1 MTTKEEKAKD
11 IYSLDG
17 VPGLGPTGIKAL
29 AEEGFTTT
37 LQVIH
42 KNPTWFRDVTGCTL
56 DKSNEAFAFMKK
68 NLRDA
73 HILNPQQQTGTEILE
88 EREKVKRIPTMCKA
102 IDHILRGGIEMGYI
116 TELYGENGAGKTQTA
131 HVLCISVQRSVKEGG
146 LAETGKPPPM
156 ILYIATENTFRP
168 ERIISMLGAKKMI
181 TQFSISLRKKIS
193 ENKMLTVDEINE
205 KESVEKKQKI
215 EAQPYLD
222 NIIVN
227 RVTDAGQQMQVIKN
241 AIDMVHHVPIK
252 LIILDS
258 GIAHFRSDFIGRGN
272 IKTKFDMLNE
282 MIHDLTAIAEI
293 NKVAVLFLNQIYNS
307 PDPNSRMGE
316 HPDIPSGG
324 NIIGH
329 GCPYILMLEKSG
341 HRYRMTVVKSPYQ
354 AQDEARF
361 EMTEA
366 GLTDIE

>member
-1 MTTKEEKAKD
+1 MTKDEKAKD
-11 IYSLDG
+11 PYSLEG
-17 VPGLGPTGIKAL
+17 VPKLGPAGIKAL
-29 AEEGFTTT
+29 AEEGFTNT

-42 KNPTWFRDVTGCTL
+42 KNPTWFRDVTGMTL
-56 DKSNEAFAFMKK
+56 DDSNIAFNFMKN
-68 NLRDA
+68 NLRKTG
-73 HILNPQQQTGTEILE
+73 ILNPQQQTASEILV
-88 EREKVKRIPTMCKA
+88 EREKVKRIPTGCKA
-102 IDHILRGGIEMGYI
+102 IDHILRGGIELGYV

-131 HVLCISVQRSVKEGG
+131 HAFCINVQRPVKDGG
-146 LAETGKPPPM
+146 LAEPGKPAPM

-168 ERIISMLGAKKMI
+168 ERIISMLAARKII
-181 TQFSISLRKKIS
+181 TQFPATLKKKIL
-193 ENKMLTVDEINE
+193 ENKMMTVEEIKE
-205 KESVEKKQKI
+205 KQSIEKKQKE
-215 EAQPYLD
+215 EAEPYLQ

-227 RVTDAGQQMQVIKN
+227 RVTDAGQQMNLIKN
-241 AIDMVHHVPIK
+241 AIDMVQHVPIK

-272 IKTKFDMLNE
+272 IKTKFDALNE
-282 MIHDLTAIAEI
+282 MMHDLTAIAEI

-341 HRYRMTVVKSPYQ
+341 SRYRMTIMKSPYQ

-361 EMTEA
+361 EMTEE
-366 GLTDIE
+366 GLSDIE